1 MIAESSIE
9 IFLDSLA
16 SDAPT
21 PGGGSA
27 AAVMGAV
34 GAALVSMVCNV
45 SIGKKG
51 YEGIEAEILA
61 VLTAS
66 EALRLQLVVMIAKDV
81 TAFDSLM
88 TAYKLPKTTEQDR
101 ARRSATIQSSLRCAT
116 EVPLECARLCAAVI
130 TLAQR
135 AAEHG
140 YRGVVSDAG
149 VGVLAAYAALRG
161 AALNV
166 HINVPALQDRQFAE
180 RSKTE
185 IDALVASGG
194 FASEAVYTLVRNKL
208 EA

>member
-1 MIAESSIE
+1 MIADSSIDL
-9 IFLDSLA
+9 FLERLA

-34 GAALVSMVCNV
+34 GAALISMVCNV
-45 SIGKKG
+45 SVGKKG

-61 VLTAS
+61 VRTAS
-66 EALRLQLVVMIAKDV
+66 EVLRLQLVEMIAEDV

-88 TAYKLPKTTEQDR
+88 AAYKLPKATEEDR
-101 ARRSATIQSSLRCAT
+101 ARRFATIQGCLRRAT

-166 HINVPALQDRQFAE
+166 HINVPTLQDRHFAE

-185 IDALVASGG
+185 IDALVASGA

-208 EA
+208 GS